1 MASPWPDL
9 HEEDRWLTAAK
20 DEQLS
25 NSTQSAAE
33 LRARAQELRAQ
44 AEHSDIQGVR
54 EASIALA
61 ERYEEAASARLPA
74 R

>member
-1 MASPWPDL
+1 M
-9 HEEDRWLTAAK
+9 